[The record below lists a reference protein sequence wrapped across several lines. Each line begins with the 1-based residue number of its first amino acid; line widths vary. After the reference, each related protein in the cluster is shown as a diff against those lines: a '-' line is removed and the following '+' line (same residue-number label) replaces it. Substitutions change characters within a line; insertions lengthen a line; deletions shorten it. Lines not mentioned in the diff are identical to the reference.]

1 MSKRLKKLSH
11 SVYECKYHIIF
22 CPKYRYKIFA
32 DEKMREFAHR
42 QVYKLIEQ
50 KDHIE
55 IIELNVQSDHVHVIL
70 SIAPKYSVSNVM
82 GFLKGKLALNLF
94 RNFEQLGK
102 KYWGRHLW
110 ARGYCVTTVGLN
122 EENVRKY
129 VKFQEKQDRDAEQLG
144 LNLK

>member
-1 MSKRLKKLSH
+1 MSKRLRKLSH

-32 DEKMREFAHR
+32 DEKVRAYAHR
-42 QVYKLIEQ
+42 LVYRLIEQ
-50 KDHIE
+50 KKMIE
-55 IIELNVQSDHVHVIL
+55 VIELNVQIDHVHVIL
-70 SIAPKYSVSNVM
+70 SIPPKYNVSDVM
-82 GFLKGKLALNLF
+82 GFLKGKMAINLF
-94 RNFEQLGK
+94 KNFEHLGK

-129 VKFQEKQDRDAEQLG
+129 VKYQEKQERDAEQLG
-144 LNLK
+144 INLK